1 MTSPQTTQ
9 LIHGYTMIWT
19 QDCQISSVHHSAFH
33 FLCVL
38 KLHDLVLHDFVLY
51 VLSGPL
57 SLILLFLNIWPCMM
71 EAAATWVALISVHVI
86 KPLLTSKHASLVA
99 QMIKNL
105 PAMQET
111 WVRSLG
117 WEDPL
122 EKKMA
127 TRYSTGSGIW
137 LLAAQKQVKRG
148 G

>member
-1 MTSPQTTQ
+1 
-9 LIHGYTMIWT
+9 
-19 QDCQISSVHHSAFH
+19 
-33 FLCVL
+33 
-38 KLHDLVLHDFVLY
+38 
-51 VLSGPL
+51 
-57 SLILLFLNIWPCMM
+57 MM
-71 EAAATWVALISVHVI
+71 EAAAPVYVI

-111 WVRSLG
+111 WIQSLG

-127 TRYSTGSGIW
+127 TQYSTGSGIW
-137 LLAAQKQVKRG
+137 LLAAQKRVKRG